1 MRMWASLRFVRPRT
15 LLAAASLIVVSL
27 PASPIHAATTGP
39 VETYIVTY
47 TDGASSADA
56 AALIQAAGGEL
67 VYNYQEIGVV
77 IARSDRSDFASNVTA
92 NAAVDG
98 ASATTNF
105 STLLNNDQLDATSTD
120 SAPDAA
126 PSASLTS
133 YQWDMRQINA
143 VAAHAVTEG
152 STSVLA
158 GDIDTGLDYTHPDLA
173 PNVDFANSVSCI
185 GGSPN
190 TSPSAWKDDNGHGTH
205 TGGTIA
211 AAGKGIGVVG
221 VAPKVR
227 LGAIKAGDAAGFF
240 FPEAV
245 VCAFVWA
252 GTHHFNVTNNS
263 YFADPWYF
271 NCKNDP
277 TQHAIWKAES
287 RAIRFAMQQG
297 VTVVAAEGNFK
308 DDLAHPTMDVIS
320 PDTGPGVPRT
330 VHNDCVVIPVEI
342 TGVIGVTA
350 DGSLKMKSFYSNYGV
365 SVTQVVAPGGDSVLQ
380 PVADR
385 GHGRVLSTWPSYKG
399 CLRKIVDSSTG
410 ATYCWAQ
417 GTSMASPHVTG
428 VVALIESLGITNPG
442 QVQARINNT
451 SDSMSCPTAAELALY
466 ASFPSVSNGA
476 PQQCTGGAGYN
487 SWFGHG
493 QVNALA
499 AIS

>member
-1 MRMWASLRFVRPRT
+1 MWGSFRFVRPRS
-15 LLAAASLIVVSL
+15 LLAAASLIIVSL
-27 PASPIHAATTGP
+27 PASPVHAATTGV
-39 VETYIVTY
+39 VETYIITY
-47 TDGASSADA
+47 KDGASSADA
-56 AALIQAAGGEL
+56 AALIEGAGGQL
-67 VYNYQEIGVV
+67 VYNYAQIGVA
-77 IARSDRSDFASNVTA
+77 IARSDRSDFAANVATDPS
-92 NAAVDG
+92 VDG
-98 ASATTNF
+98 ATATTNF
-105 STLLNNDQLDATSTD
+105 STQLNNDQLDA
-120 SAPDAA
+120 SAVDTGLGTAD
-126 PSASLTS
+126 ASLTTL
-133 YQWDMRQINA
+133 QWDMNQIHA
-143 VAAHAVTEG
+143 VEAHAITAG
-152 STSVLA
+152 SPSVLA

-173 PNVDFANSVSCI
+173 PNVDFDNSVSCI
-185 GGSPN
+185 KGTPN

-205 TGGTIA
+205 TGGIIA

-221 VAPKVR
+221 VAPNVR
-227 LGAIKAGDAAGFF
+227 LAAIKAGDADGFF

-277 TQHAIWKAES
+277 AQRAIWNAES

-350 DGSLKMKSFYSNYGV
+350 DGILRMKSFYSNYGV
-365 SVTQVVAPGGDSVLQ
+365 GVTQVVAPGGDSRLQ
-380 PVADR
+380 PTADG
-385 GHGRVLSTWPSYKG
+385 GHGRVLSTWPSYIP
-399 CLRKIVDSSTG
+399 CRRKVVDPGPPT
-410 ATYCWAQ
+410 ATYCWLQ

-428 VVALIESLGITNPG
+428 VVALIESLGTTNPG

-451 SDSMSCPTAAELALY
+451 ADSMPCPAPDQLALY
-466 ASFPSVSNGA
+466 APFPSVSNGA
-476 PQQCTGGAGYN
+476 PQQCQGGSGYN

-499 AIS
+499 AVS